1 VHAAPTAT
9 VEPAVTEATTTSAP
23 EDAPPGEID
32 SSHDAGVASANSHA
46 TGAGIAILEEGGS
59 AIDAAIAVQAV
70 LGLVEPQSSG
80 LGGGAFMLYY
90 DAETQVTTAYD
101 GREEAP
107 SAATPE
113 LFLDENG
120 DPLGFVEA
128 TGSGRAVGSPGV
140 VAMLQRGHAE
150 HGELEWGASFR
161 PAIEIARAGFDVS
174 ARMADAL
181 ALMLALGASDEAAQL
196 FSNDAGEPLVA
207 GDLFVNG
214 AYAETLDEVSAGWRA
229 FYEGEIAA
237 QIVAATAAEPLPGS
251 LSLEDLASYEAREG
265 EVLCGPYGEWTVCG
279 PPPPS
284 SGGVAVLS
292 LLGQLDAFELSTAG
306 PTTEDWHQFIE
317 ASQRAYADRD
327 EYVGDDHFV
336 DVPLEEMLDPAYLA
350 ARAATIDPNAAT
362 PVVEAGVVEG
372 FERGAD
378 ATDEPSG
385 TSHFTV
391 VDREG
396 NVVSMTTSV
405 ESVFGSRRVAGGFVL
420 NNQLTDFSFTP
431 TDEFGP
437 VANAVEAR
445 KRPRSL
451 MSPTIVFEKDD
462 PVIALGSPGG
472 SSIIAYVSKTLV
484 GVLDWG
490 LSRDEAIALPNVVA
504 RNGSV
509 TVEES
514 PESAELIAAL
524 EGLGHV
530 VQDSASENSGI
541 HLIELQPD
549 SSISGSADPR
559 REGTFVQVP

>member
-1 VHAAPTAT
+1 
-9 VEPAVTEATTTSAP
+9 
-23 EDAPPGEID
+23 
-32 SSHDAGVASANSHA
+32 
-46 TGAGIAILEEGGS
+46 
-59 AIDAAIAVQAV
+59 
-70 LGLVEPQSSG
+70 
-80 LGGGAFMLYY
+80 M
-90 DAETQVTTAYD
+90 
-101 GREEAP
+101 
-107 SAATPE
+107 
-113 LFLDENG
+113 
-120 DPLGFVEA
+120 
-128 TGSGRAVGSPGV
+128 
-140 VAMLQRGHAE
+140 
-150 HGELEWGASFR
+150 
-161 PAIEIARAGFDVS
+161 
-174 ARMADAL
+174 
-181 ALMLALGASDEAAQL
+181 
-196 FSNDAGEPLVA
+196 
-207 GDLFVNG
+207 NG
-214 AYAETLDEVSAGWRA
+214 AYAETLDEVSAYWRA

-237 QIVAATAAEPLPGS
+237 QIVAATAADPLPGS

-265 EVLCGPYGEWTVCG
+265 EALCGPYRDWTVCG

-306 PTTEDWHQFIE
+306 PTTEDWHLFIE

-362 PVVEAGVVEG
+362 PVVEAGVFEG

-437 VANAVEAR
+437 VANAVEAS
-445 KRPRSL
+445 KRPRSS

-484 GVLDWG
+484 GFLDWG

-509 TVEES
+509 AVEES
-514 PESAELIAAL
+514 SESAELIAAL

-530 VQDSASENSGI
+530 VQGSASENSGI

-549 SSISGSADPR
+549 STISGSADPR